1 MPARRPCTTWS
12 RAWVLFRA
20 TDPATAHEP
29 AGDRA
34 LRAVT
39 AAAARLSGLLL
50 VGVVLFVLWQAW
62 PAVGE
67 VGPRRFITDAAWLPR
82 GAPAQFGL
90 LPMLLASLAVTAGAM
105 ALAGPL
111 GLATA
116 VFMSHYA
123 PSWLARLL
131 AGMVELLAGV
141 PSVIFG
147 LWGLVTLV
155 PLLAAWQPPGV
166 SLLAGMLVLA
176 LMILPTMTLTA
187 HAAIRSVD
195 AEHRLTVAALGFTC
209 AGAVWGVVLPAARNG
224 LCGALLLSTARAL
237 GETMAVLMVMGNVV
251 RLPDGL
257 LAPARALTA
266 NIALELGYATDRHR
280 AALFVGGLL
289 LTGLVAVLVLTARRL
304 GCAVRHA

>member
-1 MPARRPCTTWS
+1 MFRRI
-12 RAWVLFRA
+12 
-20 TDPATAHEP
+20 DPALGCEP
-29 AGDRA
+29 ASDRV
-34 LRAVT
+34 LRAVS

-50 VGVVLFVLWQAW
+50 LGVVLFVLWQAW
-62 PAVGE
+62 PALHE
-67 VGPRRFITDAAWLPR
+67 VGPLRFISDTAWLPR

-90 LPMLLASLAVTAGAM
+90 LPMLLSSVAVTVGAM

-123 PSWLARLL
+123 PRWLARLL

-141 PSVIFG
+141 PSVIYG

-155 PLLAAWQPPGV
+155 PLLAAWQPPGA

-195 AEHRLTVAALGFTC
+195 AEHRLAVAALGFTC

-251 RLPDGL
+251 RVPDGL

-266 NIALELGYATDRHR
+266 NIALELGYATDQHR

-289 LTGLVAVLVLTARRL
+289 LTGLVAALVLTARRL

>member
-1 MPARRPCTTWS
+1 MPARQPCTTWS
-12 RAWVLFRA
+12 RAWVLFRSTEPDA
-20 TDPATAHEP
+20 AHEP

-34 LRAVT
+34 LRTVT
-39 AAAARLSGLLL
+39 ATAARLSAALL
-50 VGVVLFVLWQAW
+50 VGVVLFVVWQAW
-62 PAVGE
+62 PALTE
-67 VGPRRFITDAAWLPR
+67 VGPLRFLTDDAWRPR
-82 GAPAQFGL
+82 GQPAQFGL
-90 LPMLLASLAVTAGAM
+90 LPMLLASVAVTAGAM

-116 VFMSHYA
+116 VFMTDYA
-123 PSWLARLL
+123 PPWLARLL
-131 AGMVELLAGV
+131 RGAVELLAGV
-141 PSVIFG
+141 PSVIYG

-155 PLLAAWQPPGV
+155 PLLAAWQPPGA

-187 HAAIRSVD
+187 HAAVCSVD
-195 AEHRLTVAALGFTC
+195 AEHRLAVAALGFSS
-209 AGAVWGVVLPAARNG
+209 AGALWGVVLPAARNG

-251 RLPDGL
+251 RVPDGL

-280 AALFVGGLL
+280 AALFVGGLA
-289 LTGLVAVLVLTARRL
+289 LTGLVAALVLMARRL
-304 GCAVRHA
+304 GCALRHA

>member
-1 MPARRPCTTWS
+1 MFPWTEPA
-12 RAWVLFRA
+12 AAV
-20 TDPATAHEP
+20 EP

-39 AAAARLSGLLL
+39 GLAARLSGLLL
-50 VGVVLFVLWQAW
+50 VGVVVFVLWQAW
-62 PAVGE
+62 PALAA
-67 VGPRRFITDAAWLPR
+67 VGPLRFITDGAWLP
-82 GAPAQFGL
+82 GGQPAQFGL
-90 LPMLLASLAVTAGAM
+90 LPMLLASVAVTGGAM
-105 ALAGPL
+105 LLAGPL

-116 VFMSHYA
+116 VFMTDYA
-123 PSWLARLL
+123 PAWLARLL
-131 AGMVELLAGV
+131 RGAVELLAGV
-141 PSVIFG
+141 PSVIYG

-155 PLLAAWQPPGV
+155 PLLAAWRPPGA
-166 SLLAGMLVLA
+166 SLLAGILVLA

-187 HAAIRSVD
+187 HAAIASVGS
-195 AEHRLTVAALGFTC
+195 ECRLAVAALGFTC
-209 AGAVWGVVLPAARNG
+209 AGALWGVVLPAARNG

-237 GETMAVLMVMGNVV
+237 GETMVVLMVMGNVV

-266 NIALELGYATDRHR
+266 NIALELGYAGDRHR

-289 LTGLVAVLVLTARRL
+289 LTALVALLVLAARRM

>member
-1 MPARRPCTTWS
+1 M
-12 RAWVLFRA
+12 FRWI
-20 TDPATAHEP
+20 DATAAAEP

-39 AAAARLSGLLL
+39 ALAARLSGLLL

-62 PAVGE
+62 PALE
-67 VGPRRFITDAAWLPR
+67 AVGPLRFVTDGAWLPDGR
-82 GAPAQFGL
+82 PAQFGL
-90 LPMLLASLAVTAGAM
+90 LPMLLASVAVTVGAM
-105 ALAGPL
+105 LLAGPL

-116 VFMSHYA
+116 VFMTDYA
-123 PSWLARLL
+123 PVWLARLL
-131 AGMVELLAGV
+131 RGVVELLAGV
-141 PSVIFG
+141 PSVIYG

-155 PLLAAWQPPGV
+155 PLLAAWQPPGA

-187 HAAIRSVD
+187 HAAIASVGS
-195 AEHRLTVAALGFTC
+195 ECRLAVAALGFTG
-209 AGAVWGVVLPAARNG
+209 AGGLWGVVLPAARNG

-237 GETMAVLMVMGNVV
+237 GETMVVLMVMGNVV
-251 RLPDGL
+251 RVPDGL

-266 NIALELGYATDRHR
+266 NIALELGYAGDGHR
-280 AALFVGGLL
+280 AALFVGGLV
-289 LTGLVAVLVLTARRL
+289 LTVLVAALVLAARRM

>member
-1 MPARRPCTTWS
+1 M
-12 RAWVLFRA
+12 FRWIE
-20 TDPATAHEP
+20 PATTGEP

-39 AAAARLSGLLL
+39 ALAAHLSGLLL
-50 VGVVLFVLWQAW
+50 AGVVLFVLWQAW
-62 PAVGE
+62 PALE
-67 VGPRRFITDAAWLPR
+67 AVGPLRFVTDGAWLPAGR
-82 GAPAQFGL
+82 PAQFGL
-90 LPMLLASLAVTAGAM
+90 LPMLLASVAVTVGAM
-105 ALAGPL
+105 LLAGPL

-116 VFMSHYA
+116 VFMTDYA
-123 PSWLARLL
+123 PAWLARLL
-131 AGMVELLAGV
+131 RGVVELLAGV
-141 PSVIFG
+141 PSVIYG

-155 PLLAAWQPPGV
+155 PLLAAWQPPGA

-187 HAAIRSVD
+187 HAAITSVGS
-195 AEHRLTVAALGFTC
+195 ECRLAVAALGFTG
-209 AGAVWGVVLPAARNG
+209 AGALWGVVLPAARNG

-237 GETMAVLMVMGNVV
+237 GETMVVLMVMGNVV

-257 LAPARALTA
+257 LAPARTLTA
-266 NIALELGYATDRHR
+266 NIALELGYAGDRHR

-289 LTGLVAVLVLTARRL
+289 LTALVAALVLAARRM